1 MKKLLNLIF
10 FVFIV
15 FIFTSKLFASEEKI
29 KIGLLLPLI
38 GQNQEIG
45 KSVLRSVNLAIN
57 KINDPIIEIY
67 PKNNFD
73 NPDDNIKAAQELY
86 DQGVRI
92 FIGPIFDKNIKN
104 LEKFSD
110 AIFITFS
117 NKNKAIQKNL
127 IYAGVNATSQMATIK
142 KFLED
147 NDIKK
152 TICLI
157 PETDFKEEIK
167 KGISQTKINLKKVFY
182 YDTKP
187 TEITKRIEKIT
198 RYDVRKQNLLD
209 EIKRVESSDD
219 PNKEKKIKNLEKKDT
234 LGKLGFDSVI
244 ISDFDESLKSVITSL
259 IYTDVSTK
267 RVHFITLNQWFD
279 DSLLKE
285 ESSQNIYFPSINK
298 KNYDSFSNLFFKKFN
313 SFPNQISFL
322 SYDLIGLVY
331 YLTKKN
337 SLENIEKI
345 FNQKN
350 VFKGKTG
357 IFEIKDKKISH
368 VLNFY
373 KVENGK
379 FKEIF

>member
-1 MKKLLNLIF
+1 MKKLLNLAFFIF
-10 FVFIV
+10 VI
-15 FIFTSKLFASEEKI
+15 FIFTNKLFAIEGKI
-29 KIGLLLPLI
+29 KIGLLLPLD
-38 GQNQEIG
+38 GQNHDIG
-45 KSVLRSVNLAIN
+45 KSVLRAVNLAIN
-57 KINDPIIEIY
+57 KIDDPILGVY

-104 LEKFSD
+104 LKKFDD

-117 NKNKAIQKNL
+117 NKNKTTQKNL

-147 NDIKK
+147 NDIEK

-157 PETDFKEEIK
+157 PESDFKEEIE
-167 KGISQTKINLKKVFY
+167 KGISQTNINLKKVFY
-182 YDTKP
+182 YNMEP

-198 RYDVRKQNLLD
+198 KYDVRKQNLLD
-209 EIKRVESSDD
+209 EIKRVENSDD
-219 PNKEKKIKNLEKKDT
+219 PNKERKIKNLEKRDT
-234 LGKLGFDSVI
+234 IGKLGFDSVI

-267 RVHFITLNQWFD
+267 KVYFITLNQWFD

-285 ESSQNIYFPSINK
+285 DSSQNIYFPSVNK
-298 KNYDSFSNLFFKKFN
+298 KNYDSFSKLFFKKFN
-313 SFPNQISFL
+313 HYPNQISFL

-331 YLTKKN
+331 YLSKKK
-337 SLENIEKI
+337 SLENIDKI
-345 FNQKN
+345 FDQKN
-350 VFKGKTG
+350 IFKGKTG
-357 IFEIKDKKISH
+357 IFEIKDKKINH

-373 KVENGK
+373 KIENGK
-379 FKEIF
+379 FIKIF

>member
-10 FVFIV
+10 FVFII
-15 FIFTSKLFASEEKI
+15 FIFAEKLFASEEKI
-29 KIGLLLPLI
+29 KIGLLLPLN
-38 GQNQEIG
+38 GQNKDIG
-45 KSVLRSVNLAIN
+45 KSVLQSVNLAIN
-57 KINDPIIEIY
+57 KIDDSILEIY

-86 DQGVRI
+86 NQGIRI

-117 NKNKAIQKNL
+117 NKYKNNQKNV
-127 IYAGVNATSQMATIK
+127 IYAGVNAASQMATIK

-157 PETDFKEEIK
+157 PEADFKEEIK
-167 KGISQTKINLKKVFY
+167 EGISQTKINLKKIFY
-182 YDTKP
+182 YDIEP

-198 RYDVRKQNLLD
+198 KYEVRKQNLLD
-209 EIKRVESSDD
+209 EIKRVEDSED
-219 PNKEKKIKNLEKKDT
+219 PNKEKKIRNLEKRDT
-234 LGKLGFDSVI
+234 LGKLGFDSII

-267 RVHFITLNQWFD
+267 RVYFITLNQWFD

-285 ESSQNIYFPSINK
+285 DSSQNIYFPSINK
-298 KNYDSFSNLFFKKFN
+298 KNYDDFSKLFFKRFN
-313 SFPNQISFL
+313 SNPSQISFL
-322 SYDLIGLVY
+322 SYDLVGLVY

-337 SLENIEKI
+337 NLDDVNKI
-345 FNQKN
+345 FSQKN
-350 VFKGKTG
+350 IFKGKTG

-373 KVENGK
+373 KVENGEFIK
-379 FKEIF
+379 IF

>member
-10 FVFIV
+10 FVLII
-15 FIFTSKLFASEEKI
+15 FIFSNKLFAFEEKI
-29 KIGLLLPLI
+29 KIGLLLPLD
-38 GQNQEIG
+38 GQNNHVG
-45 KSVLRSVNLAIN
+45 KSILRAVNLAVN
-57 KINDPIIEIY
+57 KIDDPILEIY

-73 NPDDNIKAAQELY
+73 NPEGNIKAAQELY
-86 DQGVRI
+86 DQGIRV
-92 FIGPIFDKNIKN
+92 FIGPVFDKNTKN
-104 LEKFSD
+104 LGKFDD

-117 NKNKAIQKNL
+117 NKNKNDQKNL
-127 IYAGVNATSQMATIK
+127 IYAGVNATSQIATIK

-157 PETDFKEEIK
+157 PEADFKEEIR
-167 KGISQTKINLKKVFY
+167 KGISQTKINLKKVYY
-182 YDTKP
+182 YDTEP

-198 RYDVRKQNLLD
+198 RYAVRKQNLLD
-209 EIKRVESSDD
+209 EIKRIENSDD

-234 LGKLGFDSVI
+234 IGKLGFDSVI

-267 RVHFITLNQWFD
+267 KVYFITLNQWFD
-279 DSLLKE
+279 ESLLKE
-285 ESSQNIYFPSINK
+285 DSSQNIYFPSINK
-298 KNYDSFSNLFFKKFN
+298 ENYDNFYKLFFKKFN
-313 SFPNQISFL
+313 SYPNQISFL
-322 SYDLIGLVY
+322 SYDLVGLVY

-337 SLENIEKI
+337 NLENINKI
-345 FNQKN
+345 FDQKN
-350 VFKGKTG
+350 IFKGKTG

-368 VLNFY
+368 ILNFY

-379 FKEIF
+379 FIKIF

>member
-15 FIFTSKLFASEEKI
+15 FIFTSTLFASEEKI
-29 KIGLLLPLI
+29 KVGLLLPLN

-57 KINDPIIEIY
+57 KINDPILEIY

-86 DQGVRI
+86 NQGVRI
-92 FIGPIFDKNIKN
+92 FIGPIFNKNIKN
-104 LEKFSD
+104 LEKFND

-117 NKNKAIQKNL
+117 NKNKSAQKNL

-157 PETDFKEEIK
+157 PEADFKEEIE

-182 YDTKP
+182 YGTDP
-187 TEITKRIEKIT
+187 TEITNRIEKIT

-209 EIKRVESSDD
+209 EIKRVENTDD
-219 PNKEKKIKNLEKKDT
+219 PNKEKKIKNLEKRDT

-259 IYTDVSTK
+259 IYTDVNTK

-285 ESSQNIYFPSINK
+285 DSSQNIYFPSINK
-298 KNYDSFSNLFFKKFN
+298 KNYDNFSNLFFKKFN
-313 SFPNQISFL
+313 SYPNQISFL
-322 SYDLIGLVY
+322 SYDLVGLVY

-337 SLENIEKI
+337 SLDDVDKI

-357 IFEIKDKKISH
+357 IFEIKDKRISH
-368 VLNFY
+368 ILNFY
-373 KVENGK
+373 KVEKGK
-379 FKEIF
+379 FIKIF

>member
-1 MKKLLNLIF
+1 MKKLFSLIF
-10 FVFIV
+10 FVFIF
-15 FIFTSKLFASEEKI
+15 FILTSKLFASETKI
-29 KIGLLLPLI
+29 KIGLLLPLN
-38 GQNQEIG
+38 GQNQNIG
-45 KSVLRSVNLAIN
+45 KSVLRAVNLAIN
-57 KINDPIIEIY
+57 KIDDPILEIY

-73 NPDDNIKAAQELY
+73 NPEDNIRAAEELY
-86 DQGVRI
+86 NQGVRI
-92 FIGPIFDKNIKN
+92 FIGPIFDKNTEN
-104 LEKFSD
+104 LDKLSD

-117 NKNKAIQKNL
+117 NKIKGTQKNL
-127 IYAGVNATSQMATIK
+127 IYAGVNAASQMATIK

-157 PETDFKEEIK
+157 PNADFKEQIK
-167 KGISQTKINLKKVFY
+167 KGISQTKIKLEKVFY
-182 YDTKP
+182 YDTEP

-198 RYDVRKQNLLD
+198 KYDVRKQNLLD
-209 EIKRVESSDD
+209 EIKRVENSDD
-219 PNKEKKIKNLEKKDT
+219 PNKEKKIKNLEKRDT

-267 RVHFITLNQWFD
+267 KVYFITLNQWFD

-285 ESSQNIYFPSINK
+285 DSSQNIYFPSINK
-298 KNYDSFSNLFFKKFN
+298 KNYDNFSNLFFKKFN
-313 SFPNQISFL
+313 SYPNQISFL

-331 YLTKKN
+331 FLTKKN
-337 SLENIEKI
+337 SVEDVEKI
-345 FNQKN
+345 FDQKN
-350 VFKGKTG
+350 TFKGKTG

>member
-10 FVFIV
+10 FIFVVFV
-15 FIFTSKLFASEEKI
+15 FTDKLFASEEKI
-29 KIGLLLPLI
+29 KIGLLLPLT
-38 GQNQEIG
+38 GQNQDIG
-45 KSVLRSVNLAIN
+45 KSVLRAVNLAIN
-57 KINDPIIEIY
+57 KIDDPILEIY

-73 NPDDNIKAAQELY
+73 NPEDNIKAAQELY

-92 FIGPIFDKNIKN
+92 FIGPIFDKNIKS

-110 AIFITFS
+110 AIFLTFS
-117 NKNKAIQKNL
+117 NKNKGAQKNL

-147 NDIKK
+147 NDIRK

-157 PETDFKEEIK
+157 PEADFKEEIK

-182 YDTKP
+182 YNTEP

-198 RYDVRKQNLLD
+198 RYEIRKQNLLD
-209 EIKRVESSDD
+209 EIKRVEDSDD
-219 PNKEKKIKNLEKKDT
+219 PNKERKIKILEKRDT
-234 LGKLGFDSVI
+234 MGKLGFDSII

-259 IYTDVSTK
+259 IYTDVSTE
-267 RVHFITLNQWFD
+267 RAYFITLNQWFD
-279 DSLLKE
+279 NSLLKE
-285 ESSQNIYFPSINK
+285 DSSQNLYFPSINK

-313 SFPNQISFL
+313 DYPNQISFL
-322 SYDLIGLVY
+322 SYDLVGLVY

-337 SLENIEKI
+337 NLENINKI
-345 FNQKN
+345 FDQKN
-350 VFKGKTG
+350 IFKGKTG

-373 KVENGK
+373 KVENRK
-379 FKEIF
+379 FIKIF

>member
-29 KIGLLLPLI
+29 EIGLLLPLT

-57 KINDPIIEIY
+57 KIDDPILEIY

-73 NPDDNIKAAQELY
+73 NPDDNIKATQELY
-86 DQGVRI
+86 NQGVRI

-104 LEKFSD
+104 LEKFND

-117 NKNKAIQKNL
+117 NKNKTIQKNL
-127 IYAGVNATSQMATIK
+127 IYAGVNATSQIATIK

-157 PETDFKEEIK
+157 PEADFKEEIK
-167 KGISQTKINLKKVFY
+167 KGISHTKINLKKVFY
-182 YDTKP
+182 YDTEP

-219 PNKEKKIKNLEKKDT
+219 PNKEKKIKNLEQRDT

-285 ESSQNIYFPSINK
+285 DSSQNIYFPSINK
-298 KNYDSFSNLFFKKFN
+298 KNYDNFSNLFFKKFN
-313 SFPNQISFL
+313 SYPNHISFL
-322 SYDLIGLVY
+322 SYDLVGLVY

-337 SLENIEKI
+337 SLDDIDKI

-350 VFKGKTG
+350 IFKGKTG
-357 IFEIKDKKISH
+357 IFEIKDKRISH
-368 VLNFY
+368 ILNFY
-373 KVENGK
+373 KVEKGK
-379 FKEIF
+379 FIKIF

>member
-1 MKKLLNLIF
+1 MKKLLNLTFFIF
-10 FVFIV
+10 VI
-15 FIFTSKLFASEEKI
+15 FIFTNKLFAFEEKI
-29 KIGLLLPLI
+29 KIGLLLPLD
-38 GQNQEIG
+38 GQNHDIG
-45 KSVLRSVNLAIN
+45 KSVLRAVNLAIN
-57 KINDPIIEIY
+57 KIDDPILGVY

-104 LEKFSD
+104 LKKFDD

-117 NKNKAIQKNL
+117 NKNKTTQKNL

-147 NDIKK
+147 NDIEK

-157 PETDFKEEIK
+157 PESDFKEEIE
-167 KGISQTKINLKKVFY
+167 KGISQTNINLKKVFY
-182 YDTKP
+182 YNMEP

-198 RYDVRKQNLLD
+198 KYDVRKQNLLD
-209 EIKRVESSDD
+209 EIKRVENSDD
-219 PNKEKKIKNLEKKDT
+219 PNKERKIKNLEKRDT
-234 LGKLGFDSVI
+234 IGKLGFDSVI

-267 RVHFITLNQWFD
+267 KVYFITLNQWFD

-285 ESSQNIYFPSINK
+285 DSSQNIYFPSVNK
-298 KNYDSFSNLFFKKFN
+298 KNYDSFSKLFFKKFN
-313 SFPNQISFL
+313 HYPNQISFL

-331 YLTKKN
+331 YLSKKK
-337 SLENIEKI
+337 SLENIDKI
-345 FNQKN
+345 FDQKN
-350 VFKGKTG
+350 IFKGKTG
-357 IFEIKDKKISH
+357 IFEIKDKKVRH

-373 KVENGK
+373 KVEKGK
-379 FKEIF
+379 FIKIF

>member
-10 FVFIV
+10 FVFTV
-15 FIFTSKLFASEEKI
+15 FIASNKLFAYEEKI
-29 KIGLLLPLI
+29 KIGLLLPLN

-57 KINDPIIEIY
+57 KIDDPILEIY

-73 NPDDNIKAAQELY
+73 NPDDNVKATQELY
-86 DQGVRI
+86 NQGVRI
-92 FIGPIFDKNIKN
+92 FIGPVFDKNTKN

-117 NKNKAIQKNL
+117 NKNKSTQKNL

-157 PETDFKEEIK
+157 PESDFKEEIK
-167 KGISQTKINLKKVFY
+167 KGISQTKINLKKVYFY
-182 YDTKP
+182 NTEP
-187 TEITKRIEKIT
+187 TEITNRIEKIT

-209 EIKRVESSDD
+209 EIKRVENSDD
-219 PNKEKKIKNLEKKDT
+219 LNKEKKIKNLEKRDT

-267 RVHFITLNQWFD
+267 RVYFITLNQWFD
-279 DSLLKE
+279 ESLLKE
-285 ESSQNIYFPSINK
+285 DSSQNIYFPSINK
-298 KNYDSFSNLFFKKFN
+298 KNYENFSNLFFRKFN
-313 SFPNQISFL
+313 SYPNQISFL
-322 SYDLIGLVY
+322 SYDLVGLVY

-337 SLENIEKI
+337 SLNDLEKI
-345 FNQKN
+345 FNQQN
-350 VFKGKTG
+350 IFKGKTG
-357 IFEIKDKKISH
+357 IFEIKNKKINH

-379 FKEIF
+379 FIKIF

>member
-10 FVFIV
+10 FVFI
-15 FIFTSKLFASEEKI
+15 IFVLANKLYASEEKI
-29 KIGLLLPLI
+29 KVGLLLPLS
-38 GQNQEIG
+38 GQNQNIG
-45 KSVLRSVNLAIN
+45 KSVLRAVNLAIN
-57 KINDPIIEIY
+57 KIDDPILEIY
-67 PKNNFD
+67 PKNNYDSPLENF
-73 NPDDNIKAAQELY
+73 NATEELY
-86 DQGVRI
+86 NQGIRI

-117 NKNKAIQKNL
+117 NKIKNTKKNL
-127 IYAGVNATSQMATIK
+127 IYAGVNATSQINTIK

-147 NDIKK
+147 KEIKK

-157 PETDFKEEIK
+157 PETDFKDEIK
-167 KGISQTKINLKKVFY
+167 KGISQTNINLKKVFY
-182 YDTKP
+182 YNVEP

-198 RYDVRKQNLLD
+198 KYSIRKQNLLD
-209 EIKRVESSDD
+209 EIKRVQNSND
-219 PNKEKKIKNLEKKDT
+219 PNKENKIKNLEKRDT

-259 IYTDVSTK
+259 VYTDVSSE
-267 RVHFITLNQWFD
+267 RVYFITLNQWFD
-279 DSLLKE
+279 ESLLKE

-298 KNYDSFSNLFFKKFN
+298 KNYDQFSDLFFKKFN
-313 SFPNQISFL
+313 KYPNQISFL

-331 YLTKKN
+331 YLAKG
-337 SLENIEKI
+337 SDLENLNKI

-350 VFKGKTG
+350 IFKGKTG

-373 KVENGK
+373 KVENGE
-379 FKEIF
+379 FIEIF

>member
-1 MKKLLNLIF
+1 MNKLLNLIF

-15 FIFTSKLFASEEKI
+15 FIFTNKLFASEEKI
-29 KIGLLLPLI
+29 KIGLLLPLN
-38 GQNQEIG
+38 GQNEDIG

-57 KINDPIIEIY
+57 KIDDPILEIY

-86 DQGVRI
+86 NQGVRI

-117 NKNKAIQKNL
+117 NKNKTIQKNL

-147 NDIKK
+147 NDIKE

-157 PETDFKEEIK
+157 PEAEFKEEIK
-167 KGISQTKINLKKVFY
+167 KGISQTKINLKKIFY
-182 YDTKP
+182 YDTEP

-198 RYDVRKQNLLD
+198 RYDVRKQNLID

-219 PNKEKKIKNLEKKDT
+219 PNKEKKIKNLEKRDT

-259 IYTDVSTK
+259 IYTDVNTK
-267 RVHFITLNQWFD
+267 RVHLITLNQWFD

-285 ESSQNIYFPSINK
+285 DSSQNIYFPSINK
-298 KNYDSFSNLFFKKFN
+298 KNYDNFSNLFFKKFN
-313 SFPNQISFL
+313 SYPNQISFL
-322 SYDLIGLVY
+322 SYDLVGLVY

-337 SLENIEKI
+337 SLDDVDKI

-357 IFEIKDKKISH
+357 IFEIKDKRISH
-368 VLNFY
+368 ILNFY
-373 KVENGK
+373 KVEKGK
-379 FKEIF
+379 FIKIF

>member
-1 MKKLLNLIF
+1 MKKLLNIIF
-10 FVFIV
+10 FVFIINVLSGKV
-15 FIFTSKLFASEEKI
+15 FATEEKT
-29 KIGLLLPLI
+29 KIGLLVPLD
-38 GQNQEIG
+38 GQNQNVG
-45 KSVLRSVNLAIN
+45 KSVLRAVNLAIN
-57 KINDPIIEIY
+57 KIDDPSLEIY

-86 DQGVRI
+86 DQGIRI

-117 NKNKAIQKNL
+117 NKNKGTTKNL

-147 NDIKK
+147 NNINK

-157 PETDFKEEIK
+157 PEADFKEEIK
-167 KGISQTKINLKKVFY
+167 KGISQTNINLKKVFY
-182 YDTKP
+182 YNTKP

-198 RYDVRKQNLLD
+198 RYNVRKQNLID
-209 EIKRVESSDD
+209 EIKRVENSDD
-219 PNKEKKIKNLEKKDT
+219 PNKEKKIKNLEKRDT
-234 LGKLGFDSVI
+234 IGKLGFDSII

-267 RVHFITLNQWFD
+267 KAHFITLNQWFD
-279 DSLLKE
+279 ESLLKE
-285 ESSQNIYFPSINK
+285 DSSQNIYFPSINK
-298 KNYDSFSNLFFKKFN
+298 ENYDIFYKLFFKKFN
-313 SFPNQISFL
+313 SYPNQISFL
-322 SYDLIGLVY
+322 SYDLVGLVY

-337 SLENIEKI
+337 NLKDLDKI

-357 IFEIKDKKISH
+357 IFEIKNKKISH
-368 VLNFY
+368 VLSFY

-379 FKEIF
+379 FIKIF

>member
-15 FIFTSKLFASEEKI
+15 FIFASKLFASEEKI
-29 KIGLLLPLI
+29 KIGLLLPLN
-38 GQNQEIG
+38 GQNQAIG

-57 KINDPIIEIY
+57 KIDDPILEIY

-73 NPDDNIKAAQELY
+73 NPDDNIKAAEELY
-86 DQGVRI
+86 NQGIRI

-117 NKNKAIQKNL
+117 NKNKNIQKNL
-127 IYAGVNATSQMATIK
+127 IYAGVNATSQIATIK

-157 PETDFKEEIK
+157 PESDFKEEIR
-167 KGISQTKINLKKVFY
+167 KGISQTEINLKKVYF
-182 YDTKP
+182 YDTEP

-198 RYDVRKQNLLD
+198 RYHVRKQNLLD
-209 EIKRVESSDD
+209 EIKRVKNSDD
-219 PNKEKKIKNLEKKDT
+219 PNKEKIIKSLEKRDT

-259 IYTDVSTK
+259 IYTDVSSK
-267 RVHFITLNQWFD
+267 RVNFITLNQWFD
-279 DSLLKE
+279 ESLLKE
-285 ESSQNIYFPSINK
+285 DSSQNIYFPSINK
-298 KNYDSFSNLFFKKFN
+298 KNYDNFSNLFFQNFN
-313 SFPNQISFL
+313 SYPNQISFL
-322 SYDLIGLVY
+322 SYDLVGLVY

-337 SLENIEKI
+337 NIENIDKI

-350 VFKGKTG
+350 IFKGKTG
-357 IFEIKDKKISH
+357 VFEIKNKKINH

-379 FKEIF
+379 FIEIF

>member
-1 MKKLLNLIF
+1 MKKLLNIIF
-10 FVFIV
+10 FVFIIYVLSGKV
-15 FIFTSKLFASEEKI
+15 FATEEKT
-29 KIGLLLPLI
+29 KIGLLVPLD
-38 GQNQEIG
+38 GQSQNIG
-45 KSVLRSVNLAIN
+45 KSVLRAVNLAIN
-57 KINDPIIEIY
+57 KIDDPSLEIY

-86 DQGVRI
+86 DQGIRI

-117 NKNKAIQKNL
+117 NKSKRNKKNL

-142 KFLED
+142 KFLDD

-157 PETDFKEEIK
+157 PESDFKEEVK
-167 KGISQTKINLKKVFY
+167 NGISQTKINLKKVFY

-209 EIKRVESSDD
+209 EIKRIEDSDD
-219 PNKEKKIKNLEKKDT
+219 PNKENKIKNLEKRDT

-267 RVHFITLNQWFD
+267 RVYFITLNQWFD
-279 DSLLKE
+279 NSLLKE
-285 ESSQNIYFPSINK
+285 DSSQNIYFPSINK
-298 KNYDSFSNLFFKKFN
+298 KNYDNFSEIFFKKFN
-313 SFPNQISFL
+313 SYPNQISFL
-322 SYDLIGLVY
+322 SYDLVGLVY

-337 SLENIEKI
+337 SLDDIDKI

-357 IFEIKDKKISH
+357 IFEIKDKKIRH

-379 FKEIF
+379 FIEIF

>member
-29 KIGLLLPLI
+29 KVGLLLPLD

-57 KINDPIIEIY
+57 KIDDPILEIY

-73 NPDDNIKAAQELY
+73 NPDDNIKAAEELY
-86 DQGVRI
+86 NQGIRI

-117 NKNKAIQKNL
+117 NKNKNIQKNL
-127 IYAGVNATSQMATIK
+127 IYAGVNATSQIATIK

-157 PETDFKEEIK
+157 PESDFKEEIR
-167 KGISQTKINLKKVFY
+167 KGISQTEINLKKVYF
-182 YDTKP
+182 YDTEP

-198 RYDVRKQNLLD
+198 RYHVRKQNLLD
-209 EIKRVESSDD
+209 EIKRVKNSDD
-219 PNKEKKIKNLEKKDT
+219 PNKEKIIKSLEKRDT

-259 IYTDVSTK
+259 IYTDVSSK
-267 RVHFITLNQWFD
+267 RVNFITLNQWFD
-279 DSLLKE
+279 ESLLKE
-285 ESSQNIYFPSINK
+285 DSSQNIYFPSINK
-298 KNYDSFSNLFFKKFN
+298 KNYDNFSNLFFQNFN
-313 SFPNQISFL
+313 SYPNQISFL
-322 SYDLIGLVY
+322 SYDLVGLVY

-337 SLENIEKI
+337 NIENIDKI

-350 VFKGKTG
+350 IFKGKTG
-357 IFEIKDKKISH
+357 VFEIKNKKINH

-379 FKEIF
+379 FIEIF

>member
-10 FVFIV
+10 FVFI
-15 FIFTSKLFASEEKI
+15 IFNFSEKLFASEEKI
-29 KIGLLLPLI
+29 KIGLLLPLN
-38 GQNQEIG
+38 GQNQDIG

-57 KINDPIIEIY
+57 KIDDPFLQIF

-73 NPDDNIKAAQELY
+73 NPDDNMKAAQELY
-86 DQGVRI
+86 NQGVRI

-117 NKNKAIQKNL
+117 NKNKTNQKNL

-157 PETDFKEEIK
+157 PEADFKEEIK
-167 KGISQTKINLKKVFY
+167 KGISQAKINLKKVFY
-182 YDTKP
+182 YGTEP
-187 TEITKRIEKIT
+187 TEITKRIEEIT

-209 EIKRVESSDD
+209 EIKRVENTDD
-219 PNKEKKIKNLEKKDT
+219 PNKEKKIKNLEKRDT

-259 IYTDVSTK
+259 IYTDVNTK

-285 ESSQNIYFPSINK
+285 DSSQNIYFPSINK
-298 KNYDSFSNLFFKKFN
+298 KNYDNFSNLFFKKFN
-313 SFPNQISFL
+313 SYPNQISFL
-322 SYDLIGLVY
+322 SYDLVGLVY

-337 SLENIEKI
+337 SLDDVDKI

-357 IFEIKDKKISH
+357 IFEIKDKRISH
-368 VLNFY
+368 ILNFY
-373 KVENGK
+373 KVEKGK
-379 FKEIF
+379 FIKIF

>member
-1 MKKLLNLIF
+1 MKKLFNLIF
-10 FVFIV
+10 FVFIF
-15 FIFTSKLFASEEKI
+15 FILTSKVSASDTKI
-29 KIGLLLPLI
+29 KIGLLLPLN
-38 GQNQEIG
+38 GQNQNIG
-45 KSVLRSVNLAIN
+45 KSVLRAVNLAIN
-57 KINDPIIEIY
+57 KIDDPILEIY

-73 NPDDNIKAAQELY
+73 NPEDNIRAAEELY
-86 DQGVRI
+86 NQGVRI
-92 FIGPIFDKNIKN
+92 FIGPIFDKNTEN
-104 LEKFSD
+104 LEKLSD

-117 NKNKAIQKNL
+117 NKIKGAQKNL

-157 PETDFKEEIK
+157 PNADFKEQIK
-167 KGISQTKINLKKVFY
+167 KGISQTKIKLEKVFY
-182 YDTKP
+182 YDTEP

-198 RYDVRKQNLLD
+198 KYDVRKQNLLD
-209 EIKRVESSDD
+209 EIKRVENSDD
-219 PNKEKKIKNLEKKDT
+219 PNKEKKIKNLEKRDT

-259 IYTDVSTK
+259 IYTDVSSK
-267 RVHFITLNQWFD
+267 RVYFITLNQWFD

-285 ESSQNIYFPSINK
+285 DSSQNIYFPSINK
-298 KNYDSFSNLFFKKFN
+298 KNYDNFSNLFFKKFN
-313 SFPNQISFL
+313 SYPNQISFL

-331 YLTKKN
+331 FLTKKN
-337 SLENIEKI
+337 SLEDVEKI
-345 FNQKN
+345 FDQKN
-350 VFKGKTG
+350 TFKGKTG

>member
-15 FIFTSKLFASEEKI
+15 FIFTNKLSAFEEKI
-29 KIGLLLPLI
+29 KIGLLLPLD
-38 GQNQEIG
+38 GQNHQIG
-45 KSVLRSVNLAIN
+45 KSVLRAVNLAIN
-57 KINDPIIEIY
+57 KIDDPILEVY

-73 NPDDNIKAAQELY
+73 NSEGNIKAAQELY
-86 DQGVRI
+86 DQGIRL
-92 FIGPIFDKNIKN
+92 FIGPIFDRNTKK
-104 LEKFSD
+104 LEKFDD
-110 AIFITFS
+110 ATFITFS
-117 NKNKAIQKNL
+117 NKNNNSQKNL
-127 IYAGVNATSQMATIK
+127 VYAGVNATSQIATIK
-142 KFLED
+142 KFLEN

-167 KGISQTKINLKKVFY
+167 NGISQTKINLKKVFY
-182 YDTKP
+182 YDTEP

-209 EIKRVESSDD
+209 EIKRIENSDD

-234 LGKLGFDSVI
+234 IGKLGFDSVI

-267 RVHFITLNQWFD
+267 RVYFITLNQWFD
-279 DSLLKE
+279 ESLLKE
-285 ESSQNIYFPSINK
+285 DSSQNIYFPSINK
-298 KNYDSFSNLFFKKFN
+298 KNYDNFSNLFFKKFN
-313 SFPNQISFL
+313 SYPNQISFL
-322 SYDLIGLVY
+322 SYDLVGLVY

-337 SLENIEKI
+337 SLDDVDKI

-357 IFEIKDKKISH
+357 IFEIKDKKIRH

-373 KVENGK
+373 KVEKGK
-379 FKEIF
+379 FIKIF

>member
-10 FVFIV
+10 FVFII
-15 FIFTSKLFASEEKI
+15 FILTNKLFASEEKI
-29 KIGLLLPLI
+29 KVGLLLPLS
-38 GQNQEIG
+38 GQNQNIG
-45 KSVLRSVNLAIN
+45 KSVLRAVNLAIN
-57 KINDPIIEIY
+57 KIDDPILELY
-67 PKNNFD
+67 PKNNYDSPLENF
-73 NPDDNIKAAQELY
+73 NATEELY
-86 DQGVRI
+86 NQGIRI

-117 NKNKAIQKNL
+117 NKIKNTKKNL
-127 IYAGVNATSQMATIK
+127 IYAGVNATSQINTIK

-147 NDIKK
+147 KEVKK

-157 PETDFKEEIK
+157 PETSFKDEIK
-167 KGISQTKINLKKVFY
+167 KGISQTNINLKKVFY
-182 YDTKP
+182 YNVEP

-198 RYDVRKQNLLD
+198 KYSIRKQNLLD
-209 EIKRVESSDD
+209 EIKRVQNSND
-219 PNKEKKIKNLEKKDT
+219 PNKEKKIKNLEKRDT

-259 IYTDVSTK
+259 IYTDVSSK
-267 RVHFITLNQWFD
+267 RVYFITLNQWFD
-279 DSLLKE
+279 ESLLKE

-298 KNYDSFSNLFFKKFN
+298 KNYDQFSDLFFKKFN
-313 SFPNQISFL
+313 KYPNQISFL

-331 YLTKKN
+331 YLTKG
-337 SLENIEKI
+337 SDLENLNKI

-350 VFKGKTG
+350 IFKGKTG

-373 KVENGK
+373 KVENGE
-379 FKEIF
+379 FIEIF

>member
-1 MKKLLNLIF
+1 MKKLINLIF
-10 FVFIV
+10 FVFII
-15 FIFTSKLFASEEKI
+15 FIFNNNLFAVEEKI
-29 KIGLLLPLI
+29 KIGLLLPLD
-38 GQNQEIG
+38 GKNQSIG
-45 KSVLRSVNLAIN
+45 KSVLRAVNLAVN
-57 KINDPIIEIY
+57 KIDDPTLEFY

-73 NPDDNIKAAQELY
+73 NPEDNIKAAQELY
-86 DQGVRI
+86 DKGIRV
-92 FIGPIFDKNIKN
+92 FIGPIFDKNTKN

-117 NKNKAIQKNL
+117 NKNKSTQKNL
-127 IYAGVNATSQMATIK
+127 IYAGVNATSQIATIK

-147 NDIKK
+147 NNIKK

-157 PETDFKEEIK
+157 PEADFNEEIK
-167 KGISQTKINLKKVFY
+167 KAISQTKINLKKVFY
-182 YDTKP
+182 YNTEP

-198 RYDVRKQNLLD
+198 RYKIRKQNLLD
-209 EIKRVESSDD
+209 EIKRIENSED
-219 PNKEKKIKNLEKKDT
+219 PNKERKIKNLEKKDT
-234 LGKLGFDSVI
+234 IGKLGFDSVI
-244 ISDFDESLKSVITSL
+244 ITDFDESLKSVITSL

-285 ESSQNIYFPSINK
+285 DSSQNIYFPSINK
-298 KNYDSFSNLFFKKFN
+298 KNYDNFSNLFFKKFN
-313 SFPNQISFL
+313 SYPNQISFL
-322 SYDLIGLVY
+322 SYDLVGLVY

-337 SLENIEKI
+337 NLKDLDKI

-357 IFEIKDKKISH
+357 IFEIKNKKISH
-368 VLNFY
+368 VLSFY

-379 FKEIF
+379 FIKIF

>member
-1 MKKLLNLIF
+1 MKKLINLIF
-10 FVFIV
+10 FVFII
-15 FIFTSKLFASEEKI
+15 FIFNNNLFAVEEKI
-29 KIGLLLPLI
+29 KIGLLLPLD
-38 GQNQEIG
+38 GKNQSVG
-45 KSVLRSVNLAIN
+45 KSVLRAVNLAVN
-57 KINDPIIEIY
+57 KIDDPTLEFY

-73 NPDDNIKAAQELY
+73 NPEDNIKAAQELY
-86 DQGVRI
+86 DKGIRV
-92 FIGPIFDKNIKN
+92 FIGPIFDKNTKN

-117 NKNKAIQKNL
+117 NKNKSTQKNL
-127 IYAGVNATSQMATIK
+127 IYAGVNATSQIATIK

-147 NDIKK
+147 NNIKK

-157 PETDFKEEIK
+157 PEADFNEEIK

-182 YDTKP
+182 YNTEP

-198 RYDVRKQNLLD
+198 RYKIRKQNLLD
-209 EIKRVESSDD
+209 EIKRIENSED
-219 PNKEKKIKNLEKKDT
+219 PNKERKIKNLEKKDT
-234 LGKLGFDSVI
+234 IGKLGFDSVI
-244 ISDFDESLKSVITSL
+244 ITDFDESLKSVITSL

-285 ESSQNIYFPSINK
+285 DSSQNIYFPSINK
-298 KNYDSFSNLFFKKFN
+298 KNYDNFSNLFFRKFN
-313 SFPNQISFL
+313 SYPNQISFL
-322 SYDLIGLVY
+322 SYDLVGLVY

-337 SLENIEKI
+337 NLKDLDKI

-357 IFEIKDKKISH
+357 IFEIKNKKISH
-368 VLNFY
+368 VLSFY

-379 FKEIF
+379 FIKIF

>member
-1 MKKLLNLIF
+1 MKKLLNLLF

-15 FIFTSKLFASEEKI
+15 FIFTSKLFASENKI
-29 KIGLLLPLI
+29 KVGLLLPLN
-38 GQNQEIG
+38 GQNKDIG

-57 KINDPIIEIY
+57 KIDDPILEIY

-86 DQGVRI
+86 NQGVRI

-117 NKNKAIQKNL
+117 NKNKSTQKNL
-127 IYAGVNATSQMATIK
+127 IYAGVNATSQIATIK

-147 NDIKK
+147 NDIKE

-157 PETDFKEEIK
+157 PEADFKEEIK

-182 YDTKP
+182 YNTEP
-187 TEITKRIEKIT
+187 TEITKRIEEIT

-209 EIKRVESSDD
+209 EIKRVESSEDS
-219 PNKEKKIKNLEKKDT
+219 NKEKKIKNLEKRDT

-259 IYTDVSTK
+259 IYTDVTTK
-267 RVHFITLNQWFD
+267 RVDFITLNQWFD
-279 DSLLKE
+279 ESLLKE
-285 ESSQNIYFPSINK
+285 DSSQNIYFPSINK
-298 KNYDSFSNLFFKKFN
+298 RNYDNFSNLFYRKFE
-313 SFPNQISFL
+313 SYPNQISFL
-322 SYDLIGLVY
+322 SYDLVGLVY
-331 YLTKKN
+331 YLTRGN
-337 SLENIEKI
+337 SLEDVNKI
-345 FNQKN
+345 FNQQN

-357 IFEIKDKKISH
+357 IFEIKNKKISH

-379 FKEIF
+379 FIKIF